1 MELLKEG
8 GCGIAGGRCA
18 CHIGSP
24 GTLPSWKPTIG
35 IAVRIGPSAQV
46 VLVSNVK
53 GWKLF
58 IVEQTRG
65 PPFSAARSELHLPGA
80 RLCKAMFNNFF

>member
-1 MELLKEG
+1 
-8 GCGIAGGRCA
+8 
-18 CHIGSP
+18 
-24 GTLPSWKPTIG
+24 
-35 IAVRIGPSAQV
+35 V